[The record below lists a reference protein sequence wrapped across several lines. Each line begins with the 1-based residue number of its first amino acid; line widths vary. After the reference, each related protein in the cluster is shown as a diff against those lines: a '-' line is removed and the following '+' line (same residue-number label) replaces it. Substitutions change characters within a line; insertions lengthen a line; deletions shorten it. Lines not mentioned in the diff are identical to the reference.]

1 MKARPEVVICA
12 PSYTV
17 RDISDLSVLSVKKVS
32 VYNQLALDLYHPL
45 IKRDPNLAGIL
56 VSVACELFGVLQ
68 LFSLDLY
75 SIYGRN
81 RCVFPVAL

>member
-1 MKARPEVVICA
+1 MKARLEVVIYA

-17 RDISDLSVLSVKKVS
+17 RDISDLSVLSVEKVS
-32 VYNQLALDLYHPL
+32 VCNQLALDLHHPL
-45 IKRDPNLAGIL
+45 IKRDPDSAGIL

-68 LFSLDLY
+68 LFSLD
-75 SIYGRN
+75 SCGICDRN

>member
-1 MKARPEVVICA
+1 MVIYA

-17 RDISDLSVLSVKKVS
+17 RDISDLLVLSIEKVS
-32 VYNQLALDLYHPL
+32 VYNQLTLDLYYPL
-45 IKRDPNLAGIL
+45 IKRDPDSAGIL

-68 LFSLDLY
+68 LFSLDLCG
-75 SIYGRN
+75 ICGRN